1 MLLTLIVYFAVLF
14 VISRLTSRRAD
25 NEAFF
30 RGNRKSPW
38 AMVAF
43 GMIGA
48 SISGI
53 TFVSVPGMV
62 LKGDMTYLQMC
73 LGFIPG
79 YFAVAFLLLPVYYK
93 LNLTTI
99 YGYLRQRLGHRSYKT
114 GAAFFILSKLIG
126 AAVRFYV
133 VCFILQHF
141 VFDAWHV
148 PFVCTVLVMVVLI
161 WLYTRRA
168 GIKTL
173 VWTDTFQTFCML
185 TALVLIIVATMGSL
199 GLNFH
204 GLVSK
209 LAADPHSRIFVFDDW
224 AGRQNFWK
232 QFLSGIFIV
241 IVMTGLD
248 QDMMQKNMTCKTLRE
263 AQKDMCLYGFAF
275 VPVNLLF
282 LVLGILLTW
291 LAAARGIALPEMGD
305 DLLPMFAASGQLG
318 ATVVILFTI
327 GIVASSFSSA
337 DSALTALTTSVC
349 VDLFERSADER
360 LRKRVHLTISAL
372 FVVFILIFRVTN
384 STSVIDAIYILC
396 GYTYGPLLGLFAFGL
411 LTHRQVNDRRVPWV
425 AIVSPL
431 LCFAIDF
438 TTRQLTG
445 YQFGYELLMLNG
457 ALTFAGLWMLRPR
470 TIALNKK

>member
-1 MLLTLIVYFAVLF
+1 
-14 VISRLTSRRAD
+14 
-25 NEAFF
+25 
-30 RGNRKSPW
+30 
-38 AMVAF
+38 
-43 GMIGA
+43 
-48 SISGI
+48 
-53 TFVSVPGMV
+53 
-62 LKGDMTYLQMC
+62 
-73 LGFIPG
+73 
-79 YFAVAFLLLPVYYK
+79 
-93 LNLTTI
+93 
-99 YGYLRQRLGHRSYKT
+99 
-114 GAAFFILSKLIG
+114 
-126 AAVRFYV
+126 
-133 VCFILQHF
+133 
-141 VFDAWHV
+141 
-148 PFVCTVLVMVVLI
+148 
-161 WLYTRRA
+161 
-168 GIKTL
+168 
-173 VWTDTFQTFCML
+173 ML

-199 GLNFH
+199 GLHFH

-360 LRKRVHLTISAL
+360 LRKRVHLTIAVL
-372 FVVFILIFRVTN
+372 FVVFILIFLGCQLHECHRCYLYSLWVYLWT
-384 STSVIDAIYILC
+384 VV
-396 GYTYGPLLGLFAFGL
+396 GPLCLRTANAPPGQRPQGAVGR
-411 LTHRQVNDRRVPWV
+411 HRQSPALFCYRLHDAAAHGLSVRLRAAHAQWCPYFCW
-425 AIVSPL
+425 IVDASAKDD
-431 LCFAIDF
+431 CAEQKV
-438 TTRQLTG
+438 T
-445 YQFGYELLMLNG
+445 
-457 ALTFAGLWMLRPR
+457 
-470 TIALNKK
+470 